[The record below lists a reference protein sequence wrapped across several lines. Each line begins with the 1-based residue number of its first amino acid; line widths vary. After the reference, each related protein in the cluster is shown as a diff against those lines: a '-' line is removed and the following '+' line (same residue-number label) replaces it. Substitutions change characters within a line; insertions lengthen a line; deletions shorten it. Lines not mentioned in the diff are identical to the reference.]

1 MSSPTVSQHVS
12 GTISTGD
19 TLTLTSWTPA
29 SDDLILVGVHL
40 RDESIT
46 PTVSGN
52 GLTFTLVESIVGGDK
67 NVFLF
72 QAQGAAPTTGSIV
85 VTVTGNLT
93 AAVAAAARISGAASI
108 EESVTATSTDDAM
121 QAAITTLTDNALV
134 VAWSGHSDASS
145 FTTPGDETTIEIRI
159 IESPLTSDMW
169 SLATTTAGAYIIGAA
184 SDLDVS
190 DDWHLIA
197 VSVAPVVP
205 PTEVPG
211 GRARYYLYDN
221 AGRALGEIP
230 AVTAANMSWG
240 EHGPETATVTLPK
253 RDADGS
259 LNPWL
264 HHTRLAPGGRAA
276 LIEIDAR
283 PDIPHVF
290 LGKVKTAP
298 DSSDAGTVAI
308 TAEGPWTW
316 LNRIAV
322 PAETKKRSAAGRI
335 VRDIVASLR
344 GWLRLDLGT
353 YHEGLGLDVDL
364 NGGSFWDTVTGLE
377 GLTNERLYL
386 TAVPRTCRLIAD
398 WHSQLGERWEGTL
411 GVALE
416 SGVNC
421 TWSSDNALDPD
432 SEALIMVGQSFLS
445 GASNNATVAVPPTG
459 PVVGKRAALGAA
471 FTSAVGAAL
480 GGGRQ
485 ALRPDLVSRTAIEA
499 AALAD
504 AQRNLTP
511 TCVVTLRVLDLD
523 LRAQLVPGCLV
534 TVKLP
539 DDAVG
544 YFRNAVGQIQ
554 ACDYSLE
561 PEAAFTVTAELW
573 AMDGDD

>member
-1 MSSPTVSQHVS
+1 MT
-12 GTISTGD
+12 
-19 TLTLTSWTPA
+19 
-29 SDDLILVGVHL
+29 
-40 RDESIT
+40 
-46 PTVSGN
+46 
-52 GLTFTLVESIVGGDK
+52 
-67 NVFLF
+67 
-72 QAQGAAPTTGSIV
+72 
-85 VTVTGNLT
+85 
-93 AAVAAAARISGAASI
+93 
-108 EESVTATSTDDAM
+108 
-121 QAAITTLTDNALV
+121 
-134 VAWSGHSDASS
+134 
-145 FTTPGDETTIEIRI
+145 
-159 IESPLTSDMW
+159 
-169 SLATTTAGAYIIGAA
+169 
-184 SDLDVS
+184 
-190 DDWHLIA
+190 
-197 VSVAPVVP
+197 
-205 PTEVPG
+205 
-211 GRARYYLYDN
+211 ARYFLYDD

-230 AVTAANMSWG
+230 AVSAANMSWG

-298 DSSDAGTVAI
+298 DSSDAGNVAI

-511 TCVVTLRVLDLD
+511 TCVVTLRVLDLT

-544 YFRNAVGQIQ
+544 YFRNAVGQVQ
-554 ACDYSLE
+554 ALSYDLE
-561 PEAAFTVTAELW
+561 PEAVFQATLELW
-573 AMDGDD
+573 AMNEGGE